1 MRSSLRLSS
10 LLRFVGAFS
19 GSLPVAPPG
28 GLARP
33 AVPDDVARAL
43 AALTPARRRAVLDPL
58 GRDRGTGTVGRPR
71 RLSLPSVTGKG
82 VPASQVDE
90 TTCGSA
96 VLAMLGLAGDPRAAL
111 RLATGDA
118 GASFANLQ
126 RAIKRAT
133 NRRALGAVGWP
144 EKYGTPP
151 WGAASVARYGA
162 VRYTHRVV
170 GAPTREAVTVGG
182 PAAPA
187 SGVGLPT
194 PTALPAPMARP
205 TPTARS
211 RRPKGRAVLLAAV
224 ESARAGVP
232 VPLFTGGDVAR
243 GLDTAIP
250 RHVVLLTLADGEGR
264 DGSAVLYEPSS
275 AALHTVPV
283 AALLDPPDADVDPA
297 TPEGRVR
304 AALTRALG
312 GWPHV
317 AWALLPAGRA

>member
-19 GSLPVAPPG
+19 GPLPVAPPAG
-28 GLARP
+28 FARP
-33 AVPDDVARAL
+33 AVPDDVSRAL
-43 AALTPARRRAVLDPL
+43 AVLTPARRRAVLDPL
-58 GRDRGTGTVGRPR
+58 GRDRGTGTMGRPR
-71 RLSLPSVTGKG
+71 RLSLPSAEVKGG

-118 GASFANLQ
+118 GANFAGLQ

-144 EKYGTPP
+144 ERYGTPP
-151 WGAASVARYGA
+151 WGAASVARYGV

-170 GAPTREAVTVGG
+170 GAAG
-182 PAAPA
+182 
-187 SGVGLPT
+187 
-194 PTALPAPMARP
+194 
-205 TPTARS
+205 
-211 RRPKGRAVLLAAV
+211 RRPRSRAVLLAAV
-224 ESARAGVP
+224 GSARAGVP

-243 GLDTAIP
+243 GLETAIP

-283 AALLDPPDADVDPA
+283 AALLDPPDAGIDPA
-297 TPEGRVR
+297 TPEGKVR

-317 AWALLPAGRA
+317 TWALLPAGRA